1 MKPYCY
7 QYPRPE
13 VTADDVVWGWQDGE
27 AHVLLIRRGKEPFRG
42 CWALPGG
49 FMEMDESA
57 EACAMREL
65 KEETGLCVLSVR
77 QVGTFSAP
85 ERDPRGRVVTVAFY
99 AFADM
104 RQELV
109 RAGDDAAEAR
119 WFALTGLPSLAF
131 DHREILE
138 AAFRQVRADRVAEWD
153 VLQERAAVWPEG
165 AVEEWLNTTEK
176 A

>member
-13 VTADDVVWGWQDGE
+13 VTADDVVWGWQNGE

-109 RAGDDAAEAR
+109 RAGDDAAEAGGLPSR
-119 WFALTGLPSLAF
+119 LPSLAF

>member
-1 MKPYCY
+1 M
-7 QYPRPE
+7 
-13 VTADDVVWGWQDGE
+13 
-27 AHVLLIRRGKEPFRG
+27 
-42 CWALPGG
+42 
-49 FMEMDESA
+49 
-57 EACAMREL
+57 
-65 KEETGLCVLSVR
+65 
-77 QVGTFSAP
+77 
-85 ERDPRGRVVTVAFY
+85 VTVAFY

>member
-1 MKPYCY
+1 
-7 QYPRPE
+7 
-13 VTADDVVWGWQDGE
+13 
-27 AHVLLIRRGKEPFRG
+27 
-42 CWALPGG
+42 
-49 FMEMDESA
+49 MEMDESA

-85 ERDPRGRVVTVAFY
+85 ERDPRGRVVTVVFY

-119 WFALTGLPSLAF
+119 WFALTG
-131 DHREILE
+131 
-138 AAFRQVRADRVAEWD
+138 
-153 VLQERAAVWPEG
+153 